1 MNIYDIA
8 KLSGVSIATVS
19 RVINNSPKVSEK
31 TKKKVWN
38 VMTEY
43 DYTPNVFARGLGLN
57 SVKTVGL
64 ICPDVSDRY
73 MASAIAYLEKNLRKY
88 GYDSILMCSGFDYEG
103 KVEAVKLVMDRRI
116 DAMILV
122 GSHYAKD
129 GGQNDVQYIV
139 DAAKEVPVILMNGYI
154 RAQNVYCVLTDN
166 YRAVYDVVNMLIQS
180 GDTKIAFLYDANS
193 YSTLRKKK
201 GYKDALKDNGL
212 GIENAYQLFVPNDVM
227 KVKHIL
233 LEKKLE
239 TNAFVTSD
247 DEMAIG
253 VIKYANQIHKKI
265 PEDIRVVGFNNSH
278 LCLCCTPELSSI
290 DSQVKNLSNIAVET
304 LIKVLNGEK
313 QPTKIEISCEF
324 VSRNTTNF

>member
-31 TKKKVWN
+31 TKKKVWD
-38 VMTEY
+38 VMNEY

-57 SVKTVGL
+57 SVKTIGL
-64 ICPDVSDRY
+64 ICPDVSDHY
-73 MASAIAYLEKNLRKY
+73 MASAIAYLEKSLRKY
-88 GYDSILMCSGFDYEG
+88 GYDSILMCSGYDYEG
-103 KVEAVKLVMDRRI
+103 KVEAVKIVLNRRI

-129 GGQNDVQYIV
+129 GGQDDVQYIV

-166 YRAVYDVVNMLIQS
+166 YKAVYDVVNTLIKN
-180 GDTKIAFLYDANS
+180 GDKKIAFLYDANS

-201 GYKDALKDNGL
+201 GYRDALKDNGF
-212 GIENAYQLFVPNDVM
+212 GIEDAYQLFVPNDVV
-227 KVKHIL
+227 KVKQIL

-239 TNAFVTSD
+239 IDAFVTSD

-265 PEDIRVVGFNNSH
+265 PEEMHVVGFNNSS
-278 LCLCCTPELSSI
+278 LCLCSTPELSSI
-290 DSQVKNLSNIAVET
+290 DSQVKNLSSIAVET
-304 LIKVLNGEK
+304 LIKVLKGER
-313 QPTKIEISCEF
+313 QPSKTEISCEF
-324 VSRNTTNF
+324 ISRNTTDF